1 MTRMAISPRLAT
13 STLVNTGGKGTG
25 RGERAPVAEDWHC
38 PRLNV
43 YGATRASRTQTV
55 TPNPD
60 GRGQARAGK
69 TLEAMKLYREVTGA
83 SFEQAKAA
91 VTVL

>member
-1 MTRMAISPRLAT
+1 MGAAAGYPY
-13 STLVNTGGKGTG
+13 
-25 RGERAPVAEDWHC
+25 APFNSGMPPEVEQ
-38 PRLNV
+38 L
-43 YGATRASRTQTV
+43 
-55 TPNPD
+55 
-60 GRGQARAGK
+60 ARAGK